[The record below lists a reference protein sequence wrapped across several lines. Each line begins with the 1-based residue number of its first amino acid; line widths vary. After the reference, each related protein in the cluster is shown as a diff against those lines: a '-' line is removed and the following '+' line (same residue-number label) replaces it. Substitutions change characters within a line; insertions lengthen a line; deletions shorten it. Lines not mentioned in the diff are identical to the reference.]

1 MKKIMALILCLVFCL
16 AAFPAVAGEAAETAE
31 SLMEQAQAL
40 YDVRD
45 FGKAVELIAKAADQA
60 FPVAMFAVGDCYY
73 LGTGAEKDL
82 GAAAE
87 WYQKA
92 LDAGYEP
99 DETDQAHLKEV
110 LGKDSSNP

>member
-1 MKKIMALILCLVFCL
+1 
-16 AAFPAVAGEAAETAE
+16 
-31 SLMEQAQAL
+31 MEQDYNEAFRL
-40 YDVRD
+40 YQ
-45 FGKAVELIAKAADQA
+45 LAADQA